1 MEFAR
6 LLCTGSTLDWIVTAT
21 LLIAGGLISLPGG
34 NLAVPAPVTP
44 VVALTNTAEWQAQA
58 DAMASP
64 QPDTARSDEGDL
76 SCSDFASQ
84 AEAQA
89 AFDAD
94 PSDPY
99 GLDLDLD
106 GVACET
112 PFVVPAE
119 RAATPEPL
127 NGRAVN
133 CIDFTFQEDA
143 QVVYDGIPGD
153 PYNLDPSGDGFAC
166 ASLPSRDG

>member
-1 MEFAR
+1 M
-6 LLCTGSTLDWIVTAT
+6 DWIVTAT
-21 LLIAGGLISLPGG
+21 LLVAGGLISLPGG
-34 NLAVPAPVTP
+34 NLVVPAPVMP
-44 VVALTNTAEWQAQA
+44 IVATVHTAEPQAQA

-64 QPDTARSDEGDL
+64 QPDAIRADENDL

-84 AEAQA
+84 AEAQT

-94 PSDPY
+94 PNDPY

-112 PFVVPAE
+112 PFVVT
-119 RAATPEPL
+119 AATPEPL

-133 CIDFTFQEDA
+133 CIDFAFQEDA
-143 QVVYDGIPGD
+143 QVVYDRIPGD
-153 PYNLDPSGDGFAC
+153 PYNLDPSGDGLAC
-166 ASLPSRDG
+166 ASLPSRDR

>member
-1 MEFAR
+1 V
-6 LLCTGSTLDWIVTAT
+6 DWIVTAT

-34 NLAVPAPVTP
+34 NLAVPAPVMP
-44 VVALTNTAEWQAQA
+44 IVAPENATALQAQA
-58 DAMASP
+58 DPMASP
-64 QPDTARSDEGDL
+64 QPDTARSDEADL

-112 PFVVPAE
+112 PFVVPA
-119 RAATPEPL
+119 ATPEPV

-133 CIDFTFQEDA
+133 CVDFTFQEDA
-143 QVVYDGIPGD
+143 QVVYDRIPGD

>member
-1 MEFAR
+1 V
-6 LLCTGSTLDWIVTAT
+6 DWVVTAT
-21 LLIAGGLISLPGG
+21 LLIAGWLISPTVG
-34 NLAVPAPVTP
+34 NLVVPAPVIPT
-44 VVALTNTAEWQAQA
+44 VAPASSAELQA
-58 DAMASP
+58 DVIASP
-64 QPDTARSDEGDL
+64 QPDEARSDESDL
-76 SCSDFASQ
+76 SCSDFANQ

-106 GVACET
+106 GVACEI
-112 PFVVPAE
+112 PFVAPADRAPAAAE
-119 RAATPEPL
+119 RAASPEPP

-133 CIDFTFQEDA
+133 CIDFAFQEDA
-143 QVVYDGIPGD
+143 QVVYDRIPGD

-166 ASLPSRDG
+166 ASLASRDG

>member
-1 MEFAR
+1 M
-6 LLCTGSTLDWIVTAT
+6 DWVVTAT
-21 LLIAGGLISLPGG
+21 LVIAGWLVSPTGG
-34 NLAVPAPVTP
+34 NLVVPASVMAI
-44 VVALTNTAEWQAQA
+44 VAPANSAEAQA
-58 DAMASP
+58 DAIVSP
-64 QPDTARSDEGDL
+64 QPDEARSDENDL

-94 PSDPY
+94 PNDPN

-119 RAATPEPL
+119 PVATPETP

-133 CIDFTFQEDA
+133 CIDFAFQEDA
-143 QVVYDGIPGD
+143 QVVYDRIPGD

>member
-1 MEFAR
+1 V
-6 LLCTGSTLDWIVTAT
+6 DWIVTAT
-21 LLIAGGLISLPGG
+21 LLISGGLVSLTGG
-34 NLAVPAPVTP
+34 NLVVPASVMPI
-44 VVALTNTAEWQAQA
+44 TAPASSAEAQA
-58 DAMASP
+58 DAIASP
-64 QPDTARSDEGDL
+64 QADTARSAEGDL

-94 PSDPY
+94 PSDPN

-119 RAATPEPL
+119 PAATPETP

-133 CIDFTFQEDA
+133 CIDFAFQEDA
-143 QVVYDGIPGD
+143 QVVYDRIPGD

-166 ASLPSRDG
+166 ASLPSRDD

>member
-1 MEFAR
+1 M
-6 LLCTGSTLDWIVTAT
+6 DWVVTAT
-21 LLIAGGLISLPGG
+21 LLIVGGLISPPGG
-34 NLAVPAPVTP
+34 NLVVPAPVMP
-44 VVALTNTAEWQAQA
+44 IAEPANSAELQAQA

-64 QPDTARSDEGDL
+64 QVDTARSDEGDL

-89 AFDAD
+89 VFDAD
-94 PSDPY
+94 PNDPN

-112 PFVVPAE
+112 PFVVP
-119 RAATPEPL
+119 AATPEPL

-143 QVVYDGIPGD
+143 QVVYDRIPGD

-166 ASLPSRDG
+166 ASLPSREG

>member
-1 MEFAR
+1 V
-6 LLCTGSTLDWIVTAT
+6 DWIVTAT
-21 LLIAGGLISLPGG
+21 LVIAGGLISLPGE
-34 NLAVPAPVTP
+34 NHVVPAPVMS
-44 VVALTNTAEWQAQA
+44 VVAPAHTAEPQA

-64 QPDTARSDEGDL
+64 QPDAARSDDGDL
-76 SCSDFASQ
+76 SCGDFATQ
-84 AEAQA
+84 ADAQA

-112 PFVVPAE
+112 PFITPAEQETPVPA
-119 RAATPEPL
+119 ASPAPL

-133 CIDFTFQEDA
+133 CVDFTFQEDA
-143 QVVYDGIPGD
+143 QVVYDRIPGD
-153 PYNLDPSGDGFAC
+153 PYNLDPSGDGLAC
-166 ASLPSRDG
+166 SSLPPRDG